1 MESSKLNFNLFLYS
15 RTFIVMAVLFSMMV
29 TIVVYLQLRK
39 QQQHS
44 FDLRLEK
51 TTNNYSLVF
60 SLKIN
65 SNINELNNLLRF
77 YNSRDH
83 VSRAEFVNFVA
94 PVFEKNN
101 GIQALEWVPK
111 VAQTDLKKHEQNF
124 NSIYKNYKV
133 WQRDLTGKIHVV
145 EKREFYYPV
154 QYVYPY
160 EGNKATLGFDLA
172 SNEKR
177 KQTLLLSIDRG
188 ITVATE
194 SIKFVQPKKIK
205 VNNQSAVL
213 IFLPFYKVNNSSVSN
228 SEISNWTTTQRQQNI
243 NGFMLGLFKVGEMFE
258 AAIKDLPSSGL
269 DISIFDVT
277 DENPTANKTLLYS
290 HQSRL
295 GTNNNA
301 IGSSELA
308 IVHNITIAG
317 RQWALRF
324 EPTVH
329 YYNQFY
335 HDDATVFLS
344 VGMLMSVLLLL
355 YLLTLRYRINST
367 NSELKKYN
375 TELINNEIK
384 QRIVIETIADGLMV
398 IDDKGIVESFNP
410 AASLLFGY
418 DEIEVLGKNVKMFI
432 PDDIKAEHDAFIQKF
447 VATGE
452 KNIIGISREVTGLH
466 KNGSTFPLD
475 LSVKEMLIEGDLKF
489 TGVMHDITKQKDF
502 ETKMIIAKELA
513 EVGTKVKNDFLATM
527 SHEIRTPMNGVL
539 GMIQI
544 LNDTSLSN
552 EQRECVDVINNS
564 GQALLEIINDIL
576 DFSKIE
582 AGQLKIVPIE
592 FNLEQAIFDVIQLLA
607 RNVQRKNIHFIFN
620 YSVECPKYV
629 LGDPNRI
636 RQVIMNLVGNAVKFT
651 EQGHICILVK
661 QIRKINS
668 KCTLHIEVQDT
679 GVGISK
685 NALPHLF
692 ESFTQA
698 DTTTTRQYGGTGLG
712 LAISKQL
719 VKLMGGNI
727 DVTSQPDIGSTF
739 WVTLT
744 LTDHDSDDIFDDEL
758 IEDKKVLI
766 VDNYEFS
773 RKQLETQLSGFGV
786 NVNSVATWQLA
797 LEVLLQHG
805 DFDAVILDHTIDD
818 NSTLTLINQIRNQ
831 SNLSK
836 LGIILL
842 SSQLRIGDTE
852 KYRVAGVN
860 AYFNKPIMNSIL
872 IKALL
877 EVTTNVNNEQD
888 SLITLN
894 SLKIEQYNT
903 AVNYDKIVASA
914 LVVEDNDVNSQVIKA
929 LLNKFGVRCELA
941 FDGKQAITAWKEN
954 SYDLILMDCQMPIMD
969 GYQATAEIR
978 KSEQQ
983 QNKKAITI
991 IALTANVM
999 QGDEEKCLASGMDDF
1014 LAKPV
1019 ETSALESMLKKWL
1032 FIKHK
1037 PLPIIIDPIKA
1048 TETIEN
1054 KTQDIIDLE
1063 KIQQLQELMGDAMS
1077 ELVTSFVTSSANT
1090 LKKLQDAKQA
1100 MDSIEVRQLAHS
1112 LKGTSGNVGAMQLMD
1127 LSGKIEQ
1134 LAKHEQ
1140 LDEADKIIDE
1150 MLMSFAET
1158 KKQLQS
1164 VIARLG

>member
-15 RTFIVMAVLFSMMV
+15 RTFIVIAVLFSMMV
-29 TIVVYLQLRK
+29 TIVVYLQLREEE
-39 QQQHS
+39 QRS

-51 TTNNYSLVF
+51 VTNNYSLVF
-60 SLKIN
+60 SLKID

-77 YNSRDH
+77 YNSRDYVSH
-83 VSRAEFVNFVA
+83 VEFVNFVA

-101 GIQALEWVPK
+101 GIQALVWAPK
-111 VAQTDLKKHEQNF
+111 ITQADLKKHEKNF
-124 NSIYKNYKV
+124 NISHKNYKV
-133 WQRDLTGKIHVV
+133 WQRESTGGVHAVT
-145 EKREFYYPV
+145 KREYYYPV
-154 QYVYPY
+154 HYIYPL
-160 EGNKATLGFDLA
+160 EGNKAKLGFDLA
-172 SNEKR
+172 SNDKKR
-177 KQTLLLSIDRG
+177 RALLLSRDVG
-188 ITVATE
+188 TVIASE
-194 SIKFVQPKKIK
+194 SIKLIQQKKIK
-205 VNNQSAVL
+205 LNNQSELLV
-213 IFLPFYKVNNSSVSN
+213 FLPFYKLNNNSVS
-228 SEISNWTTTQRQQNI
+228 SREILNWTMTQRQKNI
-243 NGFMLGLFKVGEMFE
+243 NGFMLGVFKVGEMFE

-269 DISIFDVT
+269 DILIFDVT
-277 DENPTANKTLLYS
+277 DGKSTSNKTLLYS
-290 HQSRL
+290 HRSRL
-295 GTNNNA
+295 STNNNA
-301 IGSSELA
+301 IGSGELTV
-308 IVHNITIAG
+308 IRNITIAG
-317 RQWALRF
+317 RQWALGF

-329 YYNQFY
+329 FYNQFY
-335 HDDATVFLS
+335 HDEATIFLS
-344 VGMLMSVLLLL
+344 IGMIMSVLLLL

-367 NSELKKYN
+367 NAKLEKYN
-375 TELINNEIK
+375 AELINNEIK
-384 QRIVIETIADGLMV
+384 QRVVIETIADGLMV

-432 PDDIKAEHDAFIQKF
+432 PDNIKAEHDAYIQKF

-452 KNIIGISREVTGLH
+452 KNIIGVSREVTGLH
-466 KNGSTFPLD
+466 KNGSTFPLE

-513 EVGTKVKNDFLATM
+513 EAGTRVKNDFLATM

-539 GMIQI
+539 GMIQL
-544 LNDTSLSN
+544 LNDTTLSN
-552 EQRECVDVINNS
+552 EQREYVDVINNS

-582 AGQLKIVPIE
+582 AGQLKIDPVE
-592 FNLEQAIFDVIQLLA
+592 FNLEQTIFDVIQLLA
-607 RNVQRKNIHFIFN
+607 RNVQRKKIHFIFN

-629 LGDPNRI
+629 FGDPNRI

-651 EQGHICILVK
+651 EQGHVCILVK

-679 GVGISK
+679 GVGISE
-685 NALPHLF
+685 NAIPHLF

-727 DVTSQPDIGSTF
+727 EVASQPDVGSTF
-739 WVTLT
+739 LVTLT
-744 LTDHDSDDIFDDEL
+744 LTDQDLDDVFDDEL
-758 IEDKKVLI
+758 IDDKKVLV
-766 VDNYEFS
+766 VDSYEFG

-786 NVNSVATWQLA
+786 NVSSVATSPLA
-797 LEVLLQHG
+797 LEMLLRHD
-805 DFDAVILDHTIDD
+805 DFDAVILNHTIDD
-818 NSTLTLINQIRNQ
+818 NSTLNLIKQIRNNN
-831 SNLSK
+831 NLLK

-842 SSQLRIGDTE
+842 SSQLTIGDTE
-852 KYRVAGVN
+852 KYRAAGVN

-877 EVTTNVNNEQD
+877 EVTANVVNEQH

-894 SLKIEQYNT
+894 SLKIEHHNA
-903 AVNYDKIVASA
+903 AVNYEKIIASV

-929 LLNKFGVRCELA
+929 LLNKFGIGCELT
-941 FDGKQAITAWKEN
+941 FDGEQAIAAWKEN
-954 SYDLILMDCQMPIMD
+954 SFDLILMDCQMPVMD
-969 GYQATAEIR
+969 GYQATVEIR
-978 KSEQQ
+978 KIEQQ
-983 QNKKAITI
+983 QAKKAIPI

-999 QGDEEKCLASGMDDF
+999 QGDKEKCLAAGMNDF
-1014 LAKPV
+1014 LSKPIEV
-1019 ETSALESMLKKWL
+1019 VALEGMLKKWL
-1032 FIKHK
+1032 FANHE
-1037 PLPIIIDPIKA
+1037 PLPITIDPIKA
-1048 TETIEN
+1048 GETVGN
-1054 KTQDIIDLE
+1054 KTQDIIDLK

-1077 ELVTSFVTSSANT
+1077 ELINSFVTSSANT
-1090 LKKLQDAKQA
+1090 LEKLQDAKQS

-1140 LDEADKIIDE
+1140 LDDADKIINE

-1164 VIARLG
+1164 VIAQLG